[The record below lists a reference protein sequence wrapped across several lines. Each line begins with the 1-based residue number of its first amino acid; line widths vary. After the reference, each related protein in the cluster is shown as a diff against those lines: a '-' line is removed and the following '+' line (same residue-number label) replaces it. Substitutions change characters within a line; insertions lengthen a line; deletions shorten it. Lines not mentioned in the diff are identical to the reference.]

1 MADVIIN
8 PADVLQS
15 QGTQGQKVIA
25 GEAIAAGETV
35 YLSADT
41 KYYKADG
48 NDGSKMPV
56 KGVAINSAP
65 KAGQPL
71 VIVGEDDQLTIGAHG
86 VGTGIPLFQSANPG
100 KLCQLADVGAGN
112 KTTCVG
118 VTASATKFSLRPV
131 GGNGAHA

>member
-1 MADVIIN
+1 MADTTIN

-25 GEAIAAGETV
+25 GEAVAAGETV
-35 YLSADT
+35 YLNDDT

-56 KGVAINSAP
+56 AGMAINSAP

-71 VIVGEDDQLTIGAHG
+71 VIVKEDALLTIGTHG
-86 VGTGIPLFQSANPG
+86 VGVGIPLFQSANPG
-100 KLCQLADVGAGN
+100 KICPLADVGTGN
-112 KTTCVG
+112 LTTCVA
-118 VTASATKFSLRPV
+118 VTASATKISFKPV